1 MGHKYGA
8 GHAPEHLVDHKTS
21 PLIPVTGWLF
31 SPFDTARR
39 AAYFL
44 HMKKQKSRFDIGVYL
59 FYGAAIAGLFVALW
73 RATDFFTAVA
83 AVQFFGPIIILL
95 CIGPSMFCGEL
106 IDAVAKLWTE
116 WFKHEEP
123 PDTPA
128 AGDHAHTSA

>member
-1 MGHKYGA
+1 M
-8 GHAPEHLVDHKTS
+8 PSFREPHLS
-21 PLIPVTGWLF
+21 
-31 SPFDTARR
+31 SFDTARR

-44 HMKKQKSRFDIGVYL
+44 CMEKQKSRFDIGVYL
-59 FYGAAIAGLFVALW
+59 FYGAAIAGLFAALW

-116 WFKHEEP
+116 RFKHQEP

-128 AGDHAHTSA
+128 AGDHAHTTA